1 MWARDPGSSFLRR
14 PAEMLALIEDAGF
27 TARAWDDVTAETGG
41 SGAPVPE
48 HSVQRL
54 VMGDALNAIIRAG
67 NRNRAEH
74 RIVMVQAVFDR
85 LEAPRC

>member
-1 MWARDPGSSFLRR
+1 
-14 PAEMLALIEDAGF
+14 
-27 TARAWDDVTAETGG
+27 VTAETGG

-54 VMGDALNAIIRAG
+54 VMGDALNDVIRAG